1 MFEEELK
8 ELINSKT
15 QAYSLL
21 KHLNDPIFEDEI
33 ISFTKKGFKE
43 VLWRSFPSQES
54 RDLTILGLT
63 FLALKYYDGA
73 LWPYVYEKFSDIF
86 PDQKIMESKIRDGVL
101 SLLTTRYNCERK
113 HYQIPV
119 MNAIVPFKYA
129 SNYIEFA
136 NDIYVKNMDCNISEY
151 NIEEEIEN
159 VFKAIGGNL
168 NDSDDSFKYNYE
180 QNNSKTYKLIR
191 ATKNI
196 IRTGFKRDELLLF
209 TKDIIK
215 KLDNYYRGKNVSTN
229 CYIDESF
236 NKWLEETQETVTTR
250 TRTRTNFIKSKFPY
264 FTYLNNNG
272 TVYLHTPTKR
282 IFGSYDP
289 KLFSIEI
296 LEDEKMIYKNDNL
309 RINQLLG
316 GSEIIQ
322 CDYKIENPLNKI
334 SCKIYYDNE
343 VIYDSKDYL
352 FRNYML
358 FDDNKELKNNK
369 AYNGIVYFIYQQNCD
384 LRLTK
389 LKEYDFYKIS
399 YATVCENDEFILDN
413 KYYIL
418 FSNNIRPGVIGDGIL
433 GLDLTKQDDII
444 PIYKNI
450 ENIALISHNLNKS
463 ANRIKINGEFVDSTE
478 FVEIIEQPNTIAYI
492 LNIQEMHIEANYYTI
507 ELVDIQQNSSVCK
520 YELLYDPCIEI
531 QQMILNDYT
540 ISFQYY
546 GNFAITDKANRIY
559 TDFSL
564 LINDLDKK
572 KLYLNINNDLY
583 KCKFSLTVPYYKID
597 DGSINTFSHYLTSE
611 DFTFQSKLFF
621 NVSNCDKV
629 IYKADDTINELTI
642 KTIESKQ
649 YIELSEFINF
659 KNCNL
664 VEISFRS
671 ENSEKNFL
679 RIYNNIVF
687 DSEESYY
694 TVDSN
699 SEEVQFKTVLYGK
712 KSNDIIYI
720 RLSNRNGVIAEDIVN
735 NYDNINVFKLGSK
748 IQKVH
753 YCVYRKVQS
762 FSGFKTIESEESLVE
777 GNFAYYPLSDLINK
791 YLVIDK
797 VLLQNAEDDSEMLDT
812 QNLNLKLVKRFNEF
826 YFLGFLYKNIKGKI
840 ESFNKIE
847 EVLINISQVYYI
859 DNNYCC
865 DADISVYY
873 EDSFEDD
880 AWVDYLQYDANN
892 KTLINGCSKDAPYIS
907 KYRINLT
914 LVEKQ
919 YANFKSNRKS

>member
-1 MFEEELK
+1 MFEEELN
-8 ELINSKT
+8 ELLNSKT

-21 KHLNDPIFEDEI
+21 KHLNDPIFEDELI
-33 ISFTKKGFKE
+33 LFTKKGFKE
-43 VLWRSFPSQES
+43 VLWHSFPSQES
-54 RDLTILGLT
+54 RDLVILGLT

-73 LWPYVYEKFSDIF
+73 LWPYVYEKFFDIF

-101 SLLTTRYNCERK
+101 SLLATRYNCERK

-119 MNAIVPFKYA
+119 MNAVVPFKYA

-159 VFKAIGGNL
+159 VFKAIGGSL

-196 IRTGFKRDELLLF
+196 IRTGFKREELLLF

-215 KLDNYYRGKNVSTN
+215 KLDNYYKGKNASTN

-236 NKWLEETQETVTTR
+236 DKWLEETQDNETTR

-272 TVYLHTPTKR
+272 IVYLHTPTKR

-289 KLFSIEI
+289 KLFSLEI
-296 LEDEKMIYKNDNL
+296 LENEKIIYKNDNL

-334 SCKIYYDNE
+334 SCKIYYDKE
-343 VIYDSKDYL
+343 VVYDSKDYL

-389 LKEYDFYKIS
+389 LKECDFYKIS
-399 YATVCENDEFILDN
+399 YTTVYENDEFILDN
-413 KYYIL
+413 KYSIL
-418 FSNNIRPGVIGDGIL
+418 FSNNIRPGVIGDRIL
-433 GLDLTKQDDII
+433 GLDLIKQDDII

-463 ANRIKINGEFVDSTE
+463 ANKIKINGRFIDSTD
-478 FVEIIEQPNTIAYI
+478 FMEIIEQPNTIAYI
-492 LNIQEMHIEANYYTI
+492 LNIQKMHIETNFYTI
-507 ELVDIQQNSSVCK
+507 ELVDIQQNNSVCK
-520 YELLYDPCIEI
+520 YELLYDPSIDI
-531 QQMILNDYT
+531 QQMILNDYS
-540 ISFQYY
+540 ISFQYN
-546 GNFAITDKANRIY
+546 GNFVITDKANRIY

-572 KLYLNINNDLY
+572 KLYLNVNNNLY
-583 KCKFSLTVPYYKID
+583 KCKFSLIIPYYKID
-597 DGSINTFSHYLTSE
+597 DGYINIFSHYLTSE

-621 NVSNCDKV
+621 NVPNCDKV
-629 IYKADDTINELTI
+629 IYKADDTINELSI
-642 KTIESKQ
+642 KTVESKQ

-664 VEISFRS
+664 IEISFRS

-699 SEEVQFKTVLYGK
+699 TEEVQFKTVLYGK
-712 KSNDIIYI
+712 KLNDIIYI
-720 RLSNRNGVIAEDIVN
+720 RISNRNGVIAEDIVN

-748 IQKVH
+748 IQKIH
-753 YCVYRKVQS
+753 YCVYRKVKS
-762 FSGFKTIESEESLVE
+762 FSGFKVIESEESLVE
-777 GNFAYYPLSDLINK
+777 GDFAYYPLSDLINK

-797 VLLQNAEDDSEMLDT
+797 VLLQNSEDDSEMLDT

-826 YFLGFLYKNIKGKI
+826 YFLGFLYKNINGKI

-859 DNNYCC
+859 NNNYCC

-892 KTLINGCSKDAPYIS
+892 KTLVNGCSKDASYIS

-914 LVEKQ
+914 LGEKQ

>member
-418 FSNNIRPGVIGDGIL
+418 FSNNIRPGVIGDRIL

-797 VLLQNAEDDSEMLDT
+797 VLLQNAEDDS
-812 QNLNLKLVKRFNEF
+812 
-826 YFLGFLYKNIKGKI
+826 
-840 ESFNKIE
+840 
-847 EVLINISQVYYI
+847 
-859 DNNYCC
+859 
-865 DADISVYY
+865 
-873 EDSFEDD
+873 
-880 AWVDYLQYDANN
+880 
-892 KTLINGCSKDAPYIS
+892 
-907 KYRINLT
+907 
-914 LVEKQ
+914 
-919 YANFKSNRKS
+919 